1 MRGARH
7 RQQSYKKSTPPQP
20 EDGAP
25 NYSLEQLDR
34 MDRRFVTAMLAA
46 IELGL
51 EQCPVGVVTAP
62 STKCPRLVP
71 RPPTMTGRSSFD
83 ANPTTRGWR

>member
-1 MRGARH
+1 MSRRS
-7 RQQSYKKSTPPQP
+7 QSYKKNAPPQP
-20 EDGAP
+20 EDGLPA
-25 NYSLEQLDR
+25 YSAAKLHA
-34 MDRRFVTAMLAA
+34 MDRAFAERLRAA

-71 RPPTMTGRSSFD
+71 RPPTMIGRSSFD